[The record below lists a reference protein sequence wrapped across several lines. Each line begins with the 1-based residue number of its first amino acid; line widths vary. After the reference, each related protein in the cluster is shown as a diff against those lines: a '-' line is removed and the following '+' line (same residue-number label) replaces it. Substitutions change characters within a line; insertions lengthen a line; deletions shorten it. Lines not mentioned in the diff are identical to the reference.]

1 MRMFKEVGHRLFERD
16 PETARVRV
24 RRYGGVDAD

>member
-1 MRMFKEVGHRLFERD
+1 MRMFKEGGHRLFERD

-24 RRYGGVDAD
+24 QRYRRVGAD